1 MKQKA
6 EGRVLVCD
14 TVHDCLLEGLT
25 SLGYEVDYQPNIT
38 LSEVDKCIANLL
50 GIVINSRTLL
60 PKERLENASS
70 LRFIARLGSGMEI
83 VDVPYAVSCGIACL
97 SAPEGNAF
105 SVAEQAL
112 AAMLSW
118 MNNMIGSDRL
128 LRAGSWERERFRG
141 RSCQDTQLG
150 IIGYGHTGKALAQRA
165 KALGV
170 TVYAYDKYHQVF
182 NGGFALKSD
191 LSELL
196 QRAHVVSLHLPLT
209 EETKHYIN
217 DSFLS
222 QLQPGA
228 MLINTSRGSMIHLED
243 TLKALDEGHLGFLYC
258 DVLPYEG
265 DAFVQAFDDENFRR
279 FIQHPRVSVSP
290 HVAGWS
296 FASYRK
302 LAEVL
307 LDKIRNLT

>member
-6 EGRVLVCD
+6 GGRVLVCD
-14 TVHDCLLEGLT
+14 AVHDCLLEGL
-25 SLGYEVDYQPNIT
+25 SGLGYEVDYQPNIT
-38 LSEVDKCIANLL
+38 LPELDQCISNLS
-50 GIVINSRTLL
+50 GIVINSRSLL
-60 PKERLENASS
+60 PKERLERATS

-83 VDVPYAVSCGIACL
+83 VDVPYATSCGIACL

-118 MNNMIGSDRL
+118 MNNMTSADRF
-128 LRAGSWERERFRG
+128 LRGGSWERERFRG

-150 IIGYGHTGKALAQRA
+150 IIGYGHTGRALAQKA

-170 TVYAYDKYHQVF
+170 KVYAYDKYHQDF
-182 NGGFALKSD
+182 NDGFALKSD
-191 LSELL
+191 LSGLL

-209 EETKHYIN
+209 EETKYYVD

-222 QLQPGA
+222 QLQPGT
-228 MLINTSRGSMIHLED
+228 MLINTSRGSMIKLDD
-243 TLKALDEGHLGFLYC
+243 TLKALDDGQLDFLYC
-258 DVLPYEG
+258 DVLPFEG
-265 DAFVQAFDDENFRR
+265 DAFLQAFDDENFRR
-279 FIQHPRVSVSP
+279 FIKHPCIAVSP

-302 LAEVL
+302 LSEVL